1 MEYRCIVAATDGTT
15 AARYA
20 VETAARLASLSGARL
35 RLLSVVPALASISA
49 TPVEHRH
56 QESVS
61 TLPKGQVET
70 AVAVGLPGVEI
81 ARFAETEGA
90 DLIVLGRPFRSAA
103 SRRLLGDTGDA
114 VARRAAM
121 PCLFVPQADLA
132 LGRMLAALDGTER
145 GLIVMK
151 AASEFARAARC
162 RLRAVTVEPAYDNE
176 PGHLAAAVPA
186 ARSER
191 LSQAL
196 DRLLIENPALCNVWD
211 RHNRSGDQP
220 MLMIRRGDPV
230 EEVLAEIKASSPD
243 LLAVGF
249 HRGGPPGFVEGSSV
263 GRRLLHGAGCTVLT
277 VPL

>member
-20 VETAARLASLSGARL
+20 VDVAARLASLSGARL

-56 QESVS
+56 HESLS
-61 TLPKGQVET
+61 TLARGQVET

-81 ARFAETEGA
+81 ARFAETERA
-90 DLIVLGRPFRSAA
+90 DLVVLGRPHRSAA

-114 VARRAAM
+114 VARRAAV
-121 PCLFVPQADLA
+121 PCLFVPQAELVFR
-132 LGRMLAALDGTER
+132 RMLAALDGTER

-151 AASEFARAARC
+151 AASEFARAAGC
-162 RLRAVTVEPAYDNE
+162 RLRALTVEPAYPNE
-176 PGHLAAAVPA
+176 PRHLAAAVPA

-196 DRLLIENPALCNVWD
+196 DRLLVENPALCNVWD
-211 RHNRSGDQP
+211 RHNHTGDQP
-220 MLMIRRGDPV
+220 LLMVQRGDPV
-230 EEVLAEIKASSPD
+230 EQVFAEIRTSAPD
-243 LLAVGF
+243 FLAVGF

-263 GRRLLHGAGCTVLT
+263 GRRLLHGAGCAVLT